1 MAATNIDNLDDLLD
15 GVTVAELTA
24 DEGAVL
30 QKVVVG
36 AFSNASPDAHKLVGL
51 FKGQMSA
58 EAFDLAAGDGTG
70 VKAYVQS
77 PTVKIEWVIRD
88 ADRPLILAYLLDED
102 DEWERFSKG
111 PLPLFL

>member
-1 MAATNIDNLDDLLD
+1 MAATNIDNLDVLLD
-15 GVTVAELTA
+15 GTTVAELT
-24 DEGAVL
+24 DDDGAVL
-30 QKVVVG
+30 QKVVTG
-36 AFSNASPDAHKLVGL
+36 AFTNAGSEGYKLVGL

-58 EAFDLAAGDGTG
+58 EAFDLSAGDGTG

-88 ADRPLILAYLLDED
+88 GGRPLILSYILDED
-102 DEWERFSKG
+102 DAFTRFGKG